1 MDFKHFSSLHLE
13 LQAGI
18 KRLPTECCLLGER
31 LALTKVRTFLET
43 EQNGKTHGVS
53 SFTVSYRFTL

>member
-43 EQNGKTHGVS
+43 EQKGKTHGVS

>member
-1 MDFKHFSSLHLE
+1 MDFKRFSSLHLE

-31 LALTKVRTFLET
+31 LALAKVRTFLE
-43 EQNGKTHGVS
+43 N
-53 SFTVSYRFTL
+53 